1 MYGGERLPEFLKWI
15 CEPSNIGADINVVD
29 HCQEDMEVDAPVI
42 NLGFLEDMGNESFS
56 RRSFLKWERIMHSH
70 GCSMREVDWLR
81 KGKIPRCVDMVIY
94 PNDNDQCEILV
105 KMAIKHNVMLVP
117 YGGGTN
123 VTQALMIDESEKRM
137 IVSIDMARM
146 NNIRWVDK
154 ENQMACVQAGILGV
168 DLERDLK

>member
-1 MYGGERLPEFLKWI
+1 
-15 CEPSNIGADINVVD
+15 
-29 HCQEDMEVDAPVI
+29 
-42 NLGFLEDMGNESFS
+42 
-56 RRSFLKWERIMHSH
+56 
-70 GCSMREVDWLR
+70 
-81 KGKIPRCVDMVIY
+81 
-94 PNDNDQCEILV
+94 
-105 KMAIKHNVMLVP
+105 MAIKHNVMLVP

-123 VTQALMIDESEKRM
+123 VTQALMIDATEKRM